1 MSDTLVFRAGEYA
14 GKEFKISAEEI
25 SIGRDQENTIVL
37 NDVQI
42 SRRHARI
49 FSDKSGLFIEDLKST
64 NGSLLN
70 GKKIKKA
77 QKLKN
82 GDVITLG
89 EQNIFEIQLTSNN
102 ETADS
107 VEKNLNEPDSSPIE
121 EIEAVDP
128 LVENAD
134 KVEMVQRSEE
144 QPEENRAGLIGKL
157 PTWAIILM
165 IAIAFLI
172 VFCLIP
178 LVVIEVTNQW
188 CNLFSGFFNA
198 ISPGVCP

>member
-1 MSDTLVFRAGEYA
+1 MRDKLVFRAGVFA
-14 GKEFKISAEEI
+14 GKEFEIQTEEVT
-25 SIGRDQENTIVL
+25 IGRDQDNTIVL

-42 SRRHARI
+42 SRKHARI
-49 FSDKSGLFIEDLKST
+49 FSNKDGLFIEDLKST

-70 GKKIKKA
+70 GKKIKRT
-77 QKLKN
+77 QKIKD

-89 EQNIFEIQLTSNN
+89 EQNIFEIQFALNKES
-102 ETADS
+102 AS
-107 VEKNLNEPDSSPIE
+107 LVGKNLNEPALSPEMKIGANDHTDE
-121 EIEAVDP
+121 
-128 LVENAD
+128 
-134 KVEMVQRSEE
+134 KVELMQESEDHR
-144 QPEENRAGLIGKL
+144 EEKRTGVLGKF
-157 PTWAIILM
+157 PTWAMILM

-178 LVVIEVTNQW
+178 LVVIEVTDQW